1 MSIAVPD
8 FGTPAVASN
17 GTATDVPVVDLTIDG
32 QAVTVPAGTSIMRAR
47 RARTRWTSRSSAPPT
62 AWTPLAPAASA
73 LVEIEGRRGL
83 TASCTE
89 PVQEGMVVRTQ
100 TDQVARVRKGVLEL
114 YISDHPPR
122 LPDLPGERRLRT
134 RDRRRRRGPARRA
147 L

>member
-17 GTATDVPVVDLTIDG
+17 GTATDAPVVDLMIDG
-32 QAVTVPAGTSIMRAR
+32 QAVRVPAGTSIMRA
-47 RARTRWTSRSSAPPT
+47 ARENALDIPKLCATDSLDAFGSCRVC
-62 AWTPLAPAASA
+62 

-114 YISDHPPR
+114 YISDHP
-122 LPDLPGERRLRT
+122 LDCLTCPGERRLRT
-134 RDRRRRRGPARRA
+134 RDRCRRRGAARCA